1 MKRSRPRPRTALLTI
16 LTLLLGTLSMLVT
29 TAAPA
34 HAAST
39 CNGSAVNGTF
49 TPGIDA
55 LDMDNQS
62 LKITI
67 TSGSCATTNPAITSG
82 RMEGQGSGNFSC
94 TTGEIKGTGTIF
106 WNNKSKST
114 VEWTLRNVTGGI
126 LMEGTVKSGEFKGEK
141 FRVEAGTG
149 STPTECT
156 QPNGVKSI
164 AGTGTLSTTPA

>member
-1 MKRSRPRPRTALLTI
+1 MARSRLRPRTALLTI
-16 LTLLLGTLSMLVT
+16 LTLLLGALSMLV

-39 CNGSAVNGTF
+39 CNGSALNGTF

-62 LKITI
+62 LKVTI
-67 TSGSCATTNPAITSG
+67 TSISCTTSNPAITSG
-82 RMEGQGSGNFSC
+82 RMEGQGSGRFSC

-114 VEWTLRNVTGGI
+114 VEWTLRNVTGGV
-126 LMEGTVKSGEFKGEK
+126 LMEGTVKSGEFKGET
-141 FRVEAGTG
+141 FRGVFGAGAD
-149 STPTECT
+149 PTECT

-164 AGTGTLSTTPA
+164 AGTGTMSTTPA